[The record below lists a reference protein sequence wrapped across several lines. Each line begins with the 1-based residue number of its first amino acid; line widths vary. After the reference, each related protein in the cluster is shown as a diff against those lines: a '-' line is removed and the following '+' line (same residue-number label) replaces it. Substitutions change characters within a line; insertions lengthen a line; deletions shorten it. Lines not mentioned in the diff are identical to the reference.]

1 MDPSASRQMWSVISK
16 LNNEHTVILTT
27 HSMEEAEAICD
38 RIGILAKGA
47 LKCLGNSQH
56 LKAKFGSG
64 YEVKLRATVSS
75 VTLVI
80 DRICGELSFKLIE
93 QNDVNLTLQSICSTI
108 DLSAAFTLLEELKAK
123 GAVVEYSVSQST
135 LDQIFVRL
143 VEQDKVSHVAVAVTA
158 VTTL

>member
-1 MDPSASRQMWSVISK
+1 MDPSASRQMWGVISK
-16 LNNEHTVILTT
+16 LNDQHTVILTT
-27 HSMEEAEAICD
+27 HSMEECEAICD
-38 RIGILAKGA
+38 RIGILAKGG

-64 YEVKLRATVSS
+64 YEVKLRATEES

-93 QNDVNLTLQSICSTI
+93 QNGVNLTLQSLRSTI
-108 DLSAAFTLLEELKAK
+108 DLASAFTLLEALKAK
-123 GAVVEYSVSQST
+123 GAVVEYSISQST

-143 VEQDKVSHVAVAVTA
+143 VEQDRVLPVAVAITA
-158 VTTL
+158 GTTL